1 MSTKQ
6 NNKGSE
12 VTNVNESKKVIASVP
27 LKKANDYKQG
37 QAKNEAKKASKYKK
51 RVLDPNNELK
61 KERLK
66 LGYCI
71 DDLLK
76 LKTLEASFGTLLRKA
91 KKDSVT
97 YKKIELEVR
106 KSKKGYTAFYLLQY
120 LNKVCK

>member
-6 NNKGSE
+6 NNKGNK
-12 VTNVNESKKVIASVP
+12 VANVNETKKVIASVP

-37 QAKNEAKKASKYKK
+37 QAKIEAKKASKYKK

-76 LKTLEASFGTLLRKA
+76 LKTLEASFAVYLRKA
-91 KKDSVT
+91 KKDSLI

>member
-1 MSTKQ
+1 MNTIKVSKG
-6 NNKGSE
+6 NK
-12 VTNVNESKKVIASVP
+12 VTNVKKETKKES
-27 LKKANDYKQG
+27 N
-37 QAKNEAKKASKYKK
+37 YKK
-51 RVLDPNNELK
+51 RVLDPNKELK

-76 LKTLEASFGTLLRKA
+76 LTTLETSFAVYLRKA
-91 KKDSVT
+91 KKDNIT

-106 KSKKGYTAFYLLQY
+106 KSKKGFTAFYLLQY